1 MHERVEKM
9 CLYQITDSLAPSN
22 VKWFTTKVK
31 AYAILMLI
39 LLHFCLKIKSNLSN
53 TILNES
59 NRAEQKPLEIIVE
72 VRGDGDWSD

>member
-1 MHERVEKM
+1 MKGLKKM

-39 LLHFCLKIKSNLSN
+39 LLHFCLKN
-53 TILNES
+53 
-59 NRAEQKPLEIIVE
+59 QVKPFKHDFE
-72 VRGDGDWSD
+72 RK